1 MKKNKKPM
9 IIATSILSAVICSFT
24 ACGSST
30 NDKGDGGKYDPE
42 AKYIVKDV
50 YNGTHDFTATDT
62 DIPFVK
68 NGKCSYTVVLP
79 ENLGAALNRARTEL
93 TEFFK
98 EATGVELRTV
108 SESLYTDDGQGY
120 ISLGKTT
127 LLENSGITVDEKAL
141 TEDGARIVTK
151 GKNIYI
157 FGGSEYGA
165 LYAVYDF
172 LEIYF
177 NFDVYYKDCYEIDK
191 NVKNLNLKNFDV
203 TDIPDLEFRSNGYYG
218 LVTGDWKYRF
228 RTPRTYGDITFPIHS
243 VGGDPT
249 SEARNVHNSLNW
261 LPPEQFAS
269 SHPNW
274 YNASKNQLCYTAGG
288 RTDTTTGARSA
299 EYEKMLNAAL
309 DKAVAT
315 LKLYNAGQ
323 YPDLRILNFTQQD
336 NFPPC
341 SCDACVADY
350 NKYGT
355 YAASTIIFM
364 NDLREKIDEVM
375 PTLDEKYQRSNMTL
389 TFFAYQHTEKAP
401 SDSFEEMKLTD
412 GVSVYLASSES
423 FDYQASIYADSN
435 TEGRVNVKNWG
446 KLSGEIFLWTYSTK
460 FSHYMYPVETQNFYG
475 ADAFTF
481 FAANNVK
488 LMYNQSQIGLLYE

>member
-30 NDKGDGGKYDPE
+30 NDKGNGGKYDPE

-50 YNGTHDFTATDT
+50 SNGTNDFTATDT

-79 ENLGAALNRARTEL
+79 ENRGAALNRARTEL

-157 FGGSEYGA
+157 FGGSEYGV

-191 NVKNLNLKNFDV
+191 NVKNLNHKNFDV
-203 TDIPDLEFRSNGYYG
+203 TDITNLEIKSNGY
-218 LVTGDWKYRF
+218 
-228 RTPRTYGDITFPIHS
+228 
-243 VGGDPT
+243 
-249 SEARNVHNSLNW
+249 
-261 LPPEQFAS
+261 
-269 SHPNW
+269 
-274 YNASKNQLCYTAGG
+274 
-288 RTDTTTGARSA
+288 
-299 EYEKMLNAAL
+299 
-309 DKAVAT
+309 
-315 LKLYNAGQ
+315 
-323 YPDLRILNFTQQD
+323 
-336 NFPPC
+336 
-341 SCDACVADY
+341 
-350 NKYGT
+350 
-355 YAASTIIFM
+355 
-364 NDLREKIDEVM
+364 
-375 PTLDEKYQRSNMTL
+375 
-389 TFFAYQHTEKAP
+389 
-401 SDSFEEMKLTD
+401 
-412 GVSVYLASSES
+412 
-423 FDYQASIYADSN
+423 
-435 TEGRVNVKNWG
+435 
-446 KLSGEIFLWTYSTK
+446 
-460 FSHYMYPVETQNFYG
+460 
-475 ADAFTF
+475 
-481 FAANNVK
+481 
-488 LMYNQSQIGLLYE
+488 